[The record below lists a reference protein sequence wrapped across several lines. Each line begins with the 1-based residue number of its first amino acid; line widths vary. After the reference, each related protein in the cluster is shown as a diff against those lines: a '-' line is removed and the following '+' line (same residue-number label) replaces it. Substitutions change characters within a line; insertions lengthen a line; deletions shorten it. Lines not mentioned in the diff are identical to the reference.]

1 MKFSILGKK
10 AASSSSGSGP
20 DETKRCL
27 NEIDMGF
34 ERLLSMASEVD
45 KRRKSAENSPK
56 QTGSPR
62 KGASELRLNDASF
75 DSSSLA
81 AKFKAGLMQGG
92 GPGPSQEKPSHSGPA
107 YPGGNMPEHH
117 FKKRYFNEEY
127 QRQQQKETEDR
138 ERHHDQARD
147 RHYDRERQYEQQR
160 QHRPDQMY
168 DRSMGQVRGPRPRPG
183 YNYEDRSRGYNPEDR
198 GRGGSGGFG
207 PPGPPR
213 QMPPER
219 FRHGAPPPPPGKYT
233 NIWKYV
239 KLSS

>member
-1 MKFSILGKK
+1 MGILILYLGKK

-56 QTGSPR
+56 QTGSPW

-147 RHYDRERQYEQQR
+147 RHYDHGRERDQR
-160 QHRPDQMY
+160 QYDQH
-168 DRSMGQVRGPRPRPG
+168 Q
-183 YNYEDRSRGYNPEDR
+183 
-198 GRGGSGGFG
+198 
-207 PPGPPR
+207 R
-213 QMPPER
+213 Q
-219 FRHGAPPPPPGKYT
+219 
-233 NIWKYV
+233 
-239 KLSS
+239 